1 MHFSGLKKLL
11 LTLAGSKFDKAAR
24 KQGKEY
30 RFLFVRS
37 DGAQLRKI
45 TDIVEKQ
52 QIKPAIDSR
61 IFSLSQVNEALRLV
75 AKGPL
80 NGKVIIQL

>member
-11 LTLAGSKFDKAAR
+11 FTLAGSKFDKAAR

-45 TDIVEKQ
+45 TEIVEKQ

-75 AKGPL
+75 AKGPV
-80 NGKVIIQL
+80 NGKLIIQL